1 VIFENL
7 CFTW

>member
-1 VIFENL
+1 MIFKNL